1 MHLAYIQYKNKWGYQ
16 IYLTEVHTYA
26 CKTGYSTS
34 QLVIRTFYISGH
46 GDQEDPGQ
54 VGGHHL
60 SAPAQIQLR

>member
-1 MHLAYIQYKNKWGYQ
+1 MGLSN
-16 IYLTEVHTYA
+16 LSNRSTYA